1 MNQSNLTFKYSQI
14 IIWQFQLIVFLKN
27 LSKITTI
34 VMFVIEVLLK
44 TIKTAA
50 IFILILL
57 LIFFIPATDR
67 RQPGS
72 VVSVGSV
79 SPVSGSNRIH
89 MYDQRPAP
97 RQADRCRRGR
107 VRLCPDHP
115 VSQRGSGVRGQKGT
129 PESGFR
135 LLGHQHCR

>member
-1 MNQSNLTFKYSQI
+1 
-14 IIWQFQLIVFLKN
+14 
-27 LSKITTI
+27 
-34 VMFVIEVLLK
+34 MFVIEVFSEGNQNSWLK
-44 TIKTAA
+44 NM
-50 IFILILL
+50 
-57 LIFFIPATDR
+57 FFIPATDW

-107 VRLCPDHP
+107 VRLRPDHP
-115 VSQRGSGVRGQKGT
+115 VPHRGSGVRGQKGT
-129 PESGFR
+129 PESGLW
-135 LLGHQHCR
+135 LLGHQHCRRRNQSSFQLKLNWNWNLGWDFLKAKPIRRN